1 MFTYKRRLSIPL
13 LTGKGDNDLFRYLP
27 PVKDYILTE
36 SVRGGLE
43 AILRLIKAEENSKVL
58 MPAFIAEGIVRPF
71 RNNNIKILFYRL
83 DEELNPDIS
92 DIENQIAA
100 NPGIRYLVAIH
111 YFGFPYDF
119 AYIKGKCNNHNIYLL
134 EDCVHALFS
143 RDKSGDYLGKTGDIS
158 FFSLPKI
165 LPVPD
170 GAIFFIN
177 NPGLL
182 AIRSGIKYRKS
193 IAGLLSVNLHLLY
206 LLLKRAEV
214 KLSYLYT
221 YKVLN
226 AFSKAL
232 YGLYYALL
240 NRCIKPQPVSKVTMN
255 ILRNI
260 NYNELIE
267 KRNSN
272 ARLISNAIMQN
283 GRYKLFRECDH
294 NVVLTGV
301 PVISDKTS
309 QLVSILKKNSIECL
323 RYRERWLFIPKD
335 NTNRFGYEFYF
346 YDHHFLLPVHEEDG
360 NYIELLND
368 L

>member
-1 MFTYKRRLSIPL
+1 M

-27 PVKDYILTE
+27 PVNDYILTE

-43 AILRLIKAEENSKVL
+43 ALLRLMKTEENSKVL

-71 RNNNIKILFYRL
+71 RINDIKIIFYRL
-83 DEELNPDIS
+83 NEDLGPDIN

-100 NPGIRYLVAIH
+100 NLGIRYLVAVH

-119 AYIKGKCNNHNIYLL
+119 THVKRICKGNEIFLF
-134 EDCVHALFS
+134 EDCVHAMFS
-143 RDKSGDYLGKTGDIS
+143 RDRDGNYLGIAGDIS
-158 FFSLPKI
+158 FFSFPKI

-170 GAIFFIN
+170 GAVFFIN
-177 NPGLL
+177 NPGLI

-193 IAGLLSVNLHLLY
+193 IAGLLMLNLHLLY
-206 LLLKRAEV
+206 LLLKGAEV
-214 KLSYLYT
+214 KLSYSFLY
-221 YKVLN
+221 KALN
-226 AFSKAL
+226 ILSKAFF
-232 YGLYYALL
+232 GLYYVLL
-240 NRCIKPQPVSKVTMN
+240 NRCIKPQPVSKVTMK

-267 KRNSN
+267 KRNSY
-272 ARLISNAIMQN
+272 ARLISSAIIQK
-283 GRYKLFRECDH
+283 GRCKLFRECDH

-301 PVISDKTS
+301 PVISEKTS
-309 QLVSILKKNSIECL
+309 QLISILKKNSIECL
-323 RYRERWLFIPKD
+323 RYRKRWLFVPKD
-335 NTNRFGYEFYF
+335 NTNRFDHELYF

-360 NYIELLND
+360 SYIELLND